1 MGGQTALNVGIELWR
16 NEDLQR
22 RGIRVLGTKIDA
34 IVATEDREIFSTKLR
49 EINETLAL
57 SYPATTVE
65 GALEAAHKIGYPVL
79 VRAAFTL
86 GGLGSGFAEND
97 AELRDLAVR
106 ALEGGSSTTKQILI
120 DQDLRGW
127 KEVEYEARGRRPFD
141 LLVWYHT
148 FGPMLKKKFG
158 RPRRRRDASEARDER
173 AGRMRDSCHARR
185 SSATCGI
192 IVLRSATWRILIRW
206 ACTRATRLWS
216 RRRRHYPIE
225 NILSF
230 AARL

>member
-141 LLVWYHT
+141 LLVFYA
-148 FGPMLKKKFG
+148 KKKFG
-158 RPRRRRDASEARDER
+158 RPRRRRDIRDAR
-173 AGRMRDSCHARR
+173 RDRR
-185 SSATCGI
+185 SSATSEI
-192 IVLRSATWRILIRW
+192 IASRSATWRILI
-206 ACTRATRLWS
+206 
-216 RRRRHYPIE
+216 
-225 NILSF
+225 LSVF
-230 AARL
+230 IPVIVLQLLPH

>member
-106 ALEGGSSTTKQILI
+106 HLQLLNPVLQPVQFASELARLLREELLEERQRIQEGF
-120 DQDLRGW
+120 RGQ
-127 KEVEYEARGRRPFD
+127 VHASF
-141 LLVWYHT
+141 LLV
-148 FGPMLKKKFG
+148 
-158 RPRRRRDASEARDER
+158 E
-173 AGRMRDSCHARR
+173 
-185 SSATCGI
+185 
-192 IVLRSATWRILIRW
+192 
-206 ACTRATRLWS
+206 
-216 RRRRHYPIE
+216 
-225 NILSF
+225 
-230 AARL
+230 

>member
-22 RGIRVLGTKIDA
+22 RNIRVLGTKIDA

-97 AELRDLAVR
+97 AELR
-106 ALEGGSSTTKQILI
+106 
-120 DQDLRGW
+120 
-127 KEVEYEARGRRPFD
+127 Y
-141 LLVWYHT
+141 
-148 FGPMLKKKFG
+148 
-158 RPRRRRDASEARDER
+158 
-173 AGRMRDSCHARR
+173 
-185 SSATCGI
+185 
-192 IVLRSATWRILIRW
+192 
-206 ACTRATRLWS
+206 
-216 RRRRHYPIE
+216 
-225 NILSF
+225 
-230 AARL
+230 

>member
-22 RGIRVLGTKIDA
+22 RNIRVLGTKIDA
-34 IVATEDREIFSTKLR
+34 IVATEDREIFSRKLR

-97 AELRDLAVR
+97 AELR
-106 ALEGGSSTTKQILI
+106 
-120 DQDLRGW
+120 
-127 KEVEYEARGRRPFD
+127 
-141 LLVWYHT
+141 H
-148 FGPMLKKKFG
+148 
-158 RPRRRRDASEARDER
+158 
-173 AGRMRDSCHARR
+173 
-185 SSATCGI
+185 
-192 IVLRSATWRILIRW
+192 
-206 ACTRATRLWS
+206 
-216 RRRRHYPIE
+216 
-225 NILSF
+225 
-230 AARL
+230 

>member
-127 KEVEYEARGRRPFD
+127 KEVEYEVRGRRPFD
-141 LLVWYHT
+141 LLVWY
-148 FGPMLKKKFG
+148 PMLKKNLEDHTVDATRSSGACEPRDAHAG
-158 RPRRRRDASEARDER
+158 RPRRPGQLHHGLQHGE
-173 AGRMRDSCHARR
+173 
-185 SSATCGI
+185 
-192 IVLRSATWRILIRW
+192 L
-206 ACTRATRLWS
+206 
-216 RRRRHYPIE
+216 
-225 NILSF
+225 
-230 AARL
+230 

>member
-1 MGGQTALNVGIELWR
+1 MVLINPNIATVQTSREDASSVDVERHKSEPIADHVYLLPVTADNVRHILDKEKNIDGIIVSMGGQTALNVGIELWR

-97 AELRDLAVR
+97 AELRDLAVLTR
-106 ALEGGSSTTKQILI
+106 
-120 DQDLRGW
+120 RG
-127 KEVEYEARGRRPFD
+127 K
-141 LLVWYHT
+141 
-148 FGPMLKKKFG
+148 
-158 RPRRRRDASEARDER
+158 
-173 AGRMRDSCHARR
+173 
-185 SSATCGI
+185 
-192 IVLRSATWRILIRW
+192 
-206 ACTRATRLWS
+206 
-216 RRRRHYPIE
+216 
-225 NILSF
+225 
-230 AARL
+230 

>member
-1 MGGQTALNVGIELWR
+1 MRASVSCDFDEVRIGSKSEIKAATTSSDGHESRRWRETAHGTRYAGIIVSMGGQTALNVGIELWR

-97 AELRDLAVR
+97 AELRDLAV
-106 ALEGGSSTTKQILI
+106 
-120 DQDLRGW
+120 
-127 KEVEYEARGRRPFD
+127 
-141 LLVWYHT
+141 
-148 FGPMLKKKFG
+148 
-158 RPRRRRDASEARDER
+158 
-173 AGRMRDSCHARR
+173 
-185 SSATCGI
+185 
-192 IVLRSATWRILIRW
+192 
-206 ACTRATRLWS
+206 
-216 RRRRHYPIE
+216 
-225 NILSF
+225 
-230 AARL
+230 

>member
-1 MGGQTALNVGIELWR
+1 MVRASVSLDVTLRETPQNRKTNHWRPCPMDTSRLDGVRLTKRTNAGIIVSMGGQTALNVGIELWR

-97 AELRDLAVR
+97 AELRDLAV
-106 ALEGGSSTTKQILI
+106 
-120 DQDLRGW
+120 
-127 KEVEYEARGRRPFD
+127 
-141 LLVWYHT
+141 
-148 FGPMLKKKFG
+148 
-158 RPRRRRDASEARDER
+158 
-173 AGRMRDSCHARR
+173 
-185 SSATCGI
+185 
-192 IVLRSATWRILIRW
+192 
-206 ACTRATRLWS
+206 
-216 RRRRHYPIE
+216 
-225 NILSF
+225 
-230 AARL
+230 

>member
-1 MGGQTALNVGIELWR
+1 MTVRESCVRPSENTHTGIIVSMGGQTALNVGIELWR

-34 IVATEDREIFSTKLR
+34 IVATEDREIFSRKLR

-97 AELRDLAVR
+97 AELR
-106 ALEGGSSTTKQILI
+106 
-120 DQDLRGW
+120 
-127 KEVEYEARGRRPFD
+127 Y
-141 LLVWYHT
+141 
-148 FGPMLKKKFG
+148 
-158 RPRRRRDASEARDER
+158 
-173 AGRMRDSCHARR
+173 
-185 SSATCGI
+185 
-192 IVLRSATWRILIRW
+192 
-206 ACTRATRLWS
+206 
-216 RRRRHYPIE
+216 
-225 NILSF
+225 
-230 AARL
+230 

>member
-1 MGGQTALNVGIELWR
+1 MREYQRETSENTHIGIIVSMGGQTALNVGIELWR

-127 KEVEYEARGRRPFD
+127 KEVDYE
-141 LLVWYHT
+141 V
-148 FGPMLKKKFG
+148 
-158 RPRRRRDASEARDER
+158 
-173 AGRMRDSCHARR
+173 
-185 SSATCGI
+185 
-192 IVLRSATWRILIRW
+192 
-206 ACTRATRLWS
+206 
-216 RRRRHYPIE
+216 
-225 NILSF
+225 
-230 AARL
+230 

>member
-1 MGGQTALNVGIELWR
+1 MSQCVNQRETSDRHDTGIIVSMGGQTALNVGIELWR

-97 AELRDLAVR
+97 AELRYWLRRPVVYFT
-106 ALEGGSSTTKQILI
+106 SLI
-120 DQDLRGW
+120 RL
-127 KEVEYEARGRRPFD
+127 VAIARGRGCF
-141 LLVWYHT
+141 
-148 FGPMLKKKFG
+148 FF
-158 RPRRRRDASEARDER
+158 
-173 AGRMRDSCHARR
+173 
-185 SSATCGI
+185 
-192 IVLRSATWRILIRW
+192 
-206 ACTRATRLWS
+206 
-216 RRRRHYPIE
+216 
-225 NILSF
+225 
-230 AARL
+230 

>member
-1 MGGQTALNVGIELWR
+1 MPDTGIIVSMGGQTALNVGIELWR

-97 AELRDLAVR
+97 AELRRDLGVRCVLHAVDATR
-106 ALEGGSSTTKQILI
+106 VHLTMKWVVSLVILSAAQGPRGARLGGGLLDDEADPHRPGPAGLEGGRV
-120 DQDLRGW
+120 RG
-127 KEVEYEARGRRPFD
+127 ACQRPFA
-141 LLVWYHT
+141 
-148 FGPMLKKKFG
+148 
-158 RPRRRRDASEARDER
+158 RRRRDRVI
-173 AGRMRDSCHARR
+173 RR
-185 SSATCGI
+185 GS
-192 IVLRSATWRILIRW
+192 RSTTSLV
-206 ACTRATRLWS
+206 
-216 RRRRHYPIE
+216 
-225 NILSF
+225 
-230 AARL
+230 

>member
-1 MGGQTALNVGIELWR
+1 MSGEKRGPNQLKFENKPLATSSDGHESPRWRETAHGTRYAGIIVSMGGQTALNVGIELWR

-97 AELRDLAVR
+97 AELRDLAVLTQR
-106 ALEGGSSTTKQILI
+106 EK
-120 DQDLRGW
+120 
-127 KEVEYEARGRRPFD
+127 
-141 LLVWYHT
+141 
-148 FGPMLKKKFG
+148 
-158 RPRRRRDASEARDER
+158 
-173 AGRMRDSCHARR
+173 
-185 SSATCGI
+185 
-192 IVLRSATWRILIRW
+192 
-206 ACTRATRLWS
+206 
-216 RRRRHYPIE
+216 
-225 NILSF
+225 
-230 AARL
+230 

>member
-127 KEVEYEARGRRPFD
+127 KEVEYEVRVSVPSHAAARSD
-141 LLVWYHT
+141 AAQN
-148 FGPMLKKKFG
+148 
-158 RPRRRRDASEARDER
+158 RPRLTER
-173 AGRMRDSCHARR
+173 SRVTFTRR
-185 SSATCGI
+185 SSATCATTAS
-192 IVLRSATWRILIRW
+192 RSATWRILILSGS
-206 ACTRATRLWS
+206 TRAIRLWS
-216 RRRRHYPIE
+216 RPPRHCRTASTS
-225 NILSF
+225 SF
-230 AARL
+230 AVRP

>member
-141 LLVWYHT
+141 L
-148 FGPMLKKKFG
+148 PMLKKKLEDRAVDATRPRPGTSASGAYEARDATAG
-158 RPRRRRDASEARDER
+158 RPRR
-173 AGRMRDSCHARR
+173 AGQLHH
-185 SSATCGI
+185 G
-192 IVLRSATWRILIRW
+192 LQ
-206 ACTRATRLWS
+206 
-216 RRRRHYPIE
+216 HGE
-225 NILSF
+225 F
-230 AARL
+230 